1 MFLVV
6 ESRSTLYSSKIVYL
20 EVDWLTGY
28 NGIKINELT
37 DLNTMIVGVLFNFY
51 FRSTAEVD
59 NRSFQVCLKKE
70 GALLPV
76 NC

>member
-28 NGIKINELT
+28 NGIKIEH
-37 DLNTMIVGVLFNFY
+37 
-51 FRSTAEVD
+51 
-59 NRSFQVCLKKE
+59 
-70 GALLPV
+70 
-76 NC
+76 